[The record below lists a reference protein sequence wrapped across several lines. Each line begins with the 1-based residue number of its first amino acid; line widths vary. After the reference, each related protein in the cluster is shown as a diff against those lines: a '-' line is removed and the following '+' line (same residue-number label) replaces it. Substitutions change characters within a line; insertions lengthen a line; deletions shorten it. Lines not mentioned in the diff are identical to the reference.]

1 LNSGQNST
9 PVKPGFWSNLSA
21 RSRRSGVALAAACA
35 AVTAPALADTPAFD
49 RPGIAFSPTTLP
61 AGSFAWEQG
70 LPDFQRD
77 CADGVTQRAYSAS
90 TRWRYGVS
98 SRWELQLAVPLHEQ
112 IDTEGSG
119 QAFTA
124 AGAGD
129 LSLAVKVGLTSGEE
143 IFDMALLGVVSVP
156 TAARDIGLESEQYSL
171 GATVGWSLG
180 EQQSLAL
187 YANVDLLEGQ
197 STWTVSPSWGI
208 ALADSVGAFIE
219 AGYQFGSARDQT
231 DNAVAGGGLTWM
243 ATPVVQLDAYGL
255 VGLTRSSTDLA
266 AGLGVSVFF
275 K

>member
-1 LNSGQNST
+1 M
-9 PVKPGFWSNLSA
+9 
-21 RSRRSGVALAAACA
+21 ALIAACT
-35 AVTAPALADTPAFD
+35 AVTAPACADTPAFD

-77 CADGVTQRAYSAS
+77 RADGVTQRAYSAS
-90 TRWRYGVS
+90 TRGRYGVS
-98 SRWELQLAVPLHEQ
+98 SRWELQLAAPLHEQ

-129 LSLAVKVGLTSGEE
+129 LSLAVKVGLTSGENN
-143 IFDMALLGVVSVP
+143 FNMAFLGVVSMP
-156 TAARDIGLESEQYSL
+156 TASRDIGLESEQYSL
-171 GATVGWSLG
+171 GATVAWSLG

-187 YANVDLLEGQ
+187 YANVDLLDGH
-197 STWTVSPSWGI
+197 STWTVSPSWSI
-208 ALADSVGAFIE
+208 ALAESVGTYVE
-219 AGYQFGSARDQT
+219 VGYQFASAQDQT

-243 ATPVVQLDAYGL
+243 VTPVVQLDTYGL

-266 AGLGVSVFF
+266 AGLGVSLFF